1 MKIGAFVP
9 QGWRMDLNG
18 IPIEDQWNTII
29 KSGKNIEDLN
39 YESIWVYDHFHTVP
53 KPTQDPT
60 YECWTLMSALSQK
73 LLKYVLVKCVHVT
86 HIEILPI

>member
-29 KSGKNIEDLN
+29 NSAKNVEDLN
-39 YESIWVYDHFHTVP
+39 YESIWVYDHFHTVQ
-53 KPTQDPT
+53 KPTQDQT
-60 YECWTLMSALSQK
+60 YECWTLMSA
-73 LLKYVLVKCVHVT
+73 
-86 HIEILPI
+86 I

>member
-29 KSGKNIEDLN
+29 NSAKIIENLN

-53 KPTQDPT
+53 KPTQDLRLTPS
-60 YECWTLMSALSQK
+60 ESIKSAL
-73 LLKYVLVKCVHVT
+73 
-86 HIEILPI
+86 PIFVMISMTVPQLISNSL

>member
-18 IPIEDQWNTII
+18 IALNDQWDTILNTA
-29 KSGKNIEDLN
+29 NRIEDLN

-53 KPTQDPT
+53 RP
-60 YECWTLMSALSQK
+60 LFALPFSYK
-73 LLKYVLVKCVHVT
+73 MRVD
-86 HIEILPI
+86 

>member
-29 KSGKNIEDLN
+29 NSAKNIEDLN
-39 YESIWVYDHFHTVP
+39 YESDLGI
-53 KPTQDPT
+53 
-60 YECWTLMSALSQK
+60 
-73 LLKYVLVKCVHVT
+73 
-86 HIEILPI
+86 